1 MAALSCCAVANHVF
15 ITIFTAYQ
23 CKVYRVVARKVHP
36 SLPRV
41 GKNFRVQLS
50 ARKCHTMKHP
60 WSGSVK
66 HVINLVWPNVWQT

>member
-1 MAALSCCAVANHVF
+1 MAALSYCAVANHVF
-15 ITIFTAYQ
+15 ITIFTAYR

-36 SLPRV
+36 SLLRV

-60 WSGSVK
+60 WRTARSRSLTLS
-66 HVINLVWPNVWQT
+66 IFIET